1 VKPPLQI
8 VSTRSDTGEE
18 ETVNP
23 TYADARNFF
32 KVERWDRDN
41 LRVADLLYA
50 GNRLEKARAIFNE
63 VVRRRPRGRYMIR
76 QGIRVLQRWPL
87 E

>member
-1 VKPPLQI
+1 MKPPLQV

-23 TYADARNFF
+23 PYADARNFF
-32 KVERWDRDN
+32 KVEKWDRDN

-50 GNRLEKARAIFNE
+50 GNRREKARATFDE
-63 VVRRRPRGRYMIR
+63 AVRRRPGGRYMIR
-76 QGIRVLQRWPL
+76 QGIRVLQEWPV